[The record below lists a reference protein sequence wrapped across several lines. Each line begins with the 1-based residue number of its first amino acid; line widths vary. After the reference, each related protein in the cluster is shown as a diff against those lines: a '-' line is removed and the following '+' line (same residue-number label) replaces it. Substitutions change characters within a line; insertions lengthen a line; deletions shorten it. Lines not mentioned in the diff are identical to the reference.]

1 MIVGPHEAALKIKL
15 TNIWKGTSTVSDII
29 LLELSVFLSNS
40 GVDVDRCHPPALLSI
55 SNKQPGKESARI
67 TRLSL
72 TGG

>member
-40 GVDVDRCHPPALLSI
+40 GVDVDRCHLSP
-55 SNKQPGKESARI
+55 SP
-67 TRLSL
+67 L
-72 TGG
+72 